1 MTNIPFEKQ
10 RLPHTALEQIEHK
23 IALGSVIPGDEL
35 LFAIEQS
42 EGHQLDDRLRDIIHK
57 VSVPVA
63 GRRGRPS
70 NCRGQE
76 DFAMA
81 ELDERYPTL
90 LRKHREEA
98 QLRRRS
104 AAAEGTVLPKTEPT
118 PSELAYREILQH
130 TQQDFPN
137 MDWRALQ
144 NRHSRWKNGHFHSTE
159 PVGSE
164 DFDAE
169 IVRQFPAPQRRS

>member
-10 RLPHTALEQIEHK
+10 RLLHNPVEEIERK
-23 IALGSVIPGDEL
+23 IAEGCAVAGNEL
-35 LFAIEQS
+35 LFAIEHSQ
-42 EGHQLDDRLRDIIHK
+42 GHQLENRLRRIIRKSSVPK
-57 VSVPVA
+57 VS
-63 GRRGRPS
+63 RRGRPR
-70 NCRGQE
+70 NCRGRE

-81 ELDERYPTL
+81 ELDERYSAL
-90 LRKHREEA
+90 LRKHQEKA
-98 QLRRRS
+98 QSRRRS
-104 AAAEGTVLPKTEPT
+104 AAAEGTLLPKTEPT

-144 NRHSRWKNGHFHSTE
+144 NRHSAWKNGHFHSTE
-159 PVGSE
+159 PIGSE